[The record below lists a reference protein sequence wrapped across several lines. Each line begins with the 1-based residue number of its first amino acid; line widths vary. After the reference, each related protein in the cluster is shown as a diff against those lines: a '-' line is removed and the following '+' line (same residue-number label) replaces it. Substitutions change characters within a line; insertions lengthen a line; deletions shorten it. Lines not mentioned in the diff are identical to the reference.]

1 MLLKISNYP
10 LSRTVCL
17 FQIRSPCIATNASRL
32 PLVPTTAPTHSMQPC
47 WRQMSV
53 SAKVTASSGSD
64 NLSQVSVTGHWVC
77 KKDGWCYT
85 STRFSC
91 VLTTL
96 DWECFKYREP
106 IKNKTFLFSAKLKS
120 LVSYEYSKISMI
132 DNNVFDHENHG
143 GIIVVMLYA
152 LFT

>member
-1 MLLKISNYP
+1 MLLNLSNEHLNCVSFSDQKP
-10 LSRTVCL
+10 LYCYECQSSSASPNYCSDPFNATVL
-17 FQIRSPCIATNASRL
+17 ATNVSICEGHCVKWVR
-32 PLVPTTAPTHSMQPC
+32 QPQPGERYGSLSLQKRMDRC
-47 WRQMSV
+47 W
-53 SAKVTASSGSD
+53 
-64 NLSQVSVTGHWVC
+64 
-77 KKDGWCYT
+77 T

-143 GIIVVMLYA
+143 GIIVAMLYA